1 MRFLLVSDVH
11 GNRFGLEAVLQAT
24 VGQYDRV
31 LCLGDVV
38 GYGAHPNQCCE
49 LLRSQDALCLMGNHD
64 AAALGR
70 IDINWFN
77 PSAMAA
83 VLWTRQELT
92 SDNRSW
98 LDSLHPTLDGREW
111 GFGAV
116 HASLRQPI
124 EEYIV
129 SAELAQANFAI
140 SEWPVCFYGHTHVA
154 ECYRCLN
161 VPHRRYAME
170 HAPLTYGG
178 TVSLES
184 EWKYLLNPGSCGQ
197 PRDNNPQAR
206 YAIFDTEAHEV
217 EVFALDYDWQSARE
231 AILAAGLPRVLG
243 DRLAQGR

>member
-1 MRFLLVSDVH
+1 
-11 GNRFGLEAVLQAT
+11 
-24 VGQYDRV
+24 
-31 LCLGDVV
+31 
-38 GYGAHPNQCCE
+38 
-49 LLRSQDALCLMGNHD
+49 LLRSSDALSLLGNHD

-70 IDINWFN
+70 IDISWFN

-83 VLWTRQELT
+83 VLWTREKLT
-92 SDNRSW
+92 PENRAW

-154 ECYRCLN
+154 ECYRCLD
-161 VPHRRYAME
+161 VPRRRYAME
-170 HAPLTYGG
+170 HAPLTFGG
-178 TVSLES
+178 TVPLES

-206 YAIFDTEAHEV
+206 YAIFDTQAQEV
-217 EVFALDYDWQSARE
+217 GVFALDYDWQSARE